1 MNKQATAI
9 FAAAVL
15 LASAGA
21 ARAQDGLNNILR
33 ASTNSKPTFAVFDVR
48 PGTTGVDAI
57 ADAVSN
63 AFKKHYDGIKATQQ
77 MAPYPLPA
85 GAPRMSFHQSGSAM
99 GTISVPDCPGASAVI
114 TSSDR
119 TMAKYGEISI
129 LQGCVFPYRDG
140 YRVNVYALF
149 VQKSGGADVNVLGA
163 MLGRVVTNAI
173 GIGDSSK
180 FIGETIDDIET
191 RLRAITPQ
199 VALVELQPA
208 RTDKALAADPAPAAA
223 QVAAVAADMPPAAMG
238 MPPELAAVQA
248 RIATMFRQPQGQ
260 VAAQPAVQDGDANA
274 ALQARKDLSAMGLS
288 YFSQEQFVDAA
299 RRGDRLACELFLRAA
314 SVKANMPDK
323 AGVTALQ
330 VAKSAEVK
338 SLLLASVR

>member
-1 MNKQATAI
+1 MTMPAKAI
-9 FAAAVL
+9 VIAAML
-15 LASAGA
+15 LAAGRSAH
-21 ARAQDGLNNILR
+21 AQDGLSNILR

-48 PGTTGVDAI
+48 PGTTGLDAI
-57 ADAVSN
+57 SDAVAN

-77 MAPYPLPA
+77 MAPYPLPT
-85 GAPRMSFHQSGSAM
+85 GAPRMTFHQTGSAV

-119 TMAKYGEISI
+119 TLAKYGEISI

-149 VQKSGGADVNVLGA
+149 VQKSGGADVNVLSA
-163 MLGRVVTNAI
+163 MLGRVVTSAI

-180 FIGETIDDIET
+180 FIGETVDDIEA

-208 RTDKALAADPAPAAA
+208 RTDKALAADPAPAGQAMP
-223 QVAAVAADMPPAAMG
+223 VAATDAAPGVPGQG

-248 RIATMFRQPQGQ
+248 RIAGMFRQPGAPSA
-260 VAAQPAVQDGDANA
+260 VAGDSGTNP

-288 YFSQEQFVDAA
+288 YYSQEQFVDAA
-299 RRGDRLACELFLRAA
+299 RRGDQMACELFVRAA
-314 SVKANMPDK
+314 SAKANLPDK
-323 AGVTALQ
+323 TGVTPLQ
-330 VAKSAEVK
+330 VAQSAELK
-338 SLLLASVR
+338 RFLLGSVR

>member
-1 MNKQATAI
+1 MHKQATAL
-9 FAAAVL
+9 FAATIL

-21 ARAQDGLNNILR
+21 AHAQDGLSNILR
-33 ASTNSKPTFAVFDVR
+33 ASTNSKPTVAVFDVR

-63 AFKKHYDGIKATQQ
+63 AFKKHYDGIKATQH

-99 GTISVPDCPGASAVI
+99 GTVSVPDCPGASAVI

-119 TMAKYGEISI
+119 TMAKYGEASI

-149 VQKSGGADVNVLGA
+149 VQRSGGADINVLGA

-223 QVAAVAADMPPAAMG
+223 QVAAVAADMPAAAMG

-260 VAAQPAVQDGDANA
+260 AAAQPPVQDSDANA

-330 VAKSAEVK
+330 AAKSAEVK